1 MSNQITVTK
10 ILEVYARIEK
20 TRTMAEIVKS
30 ETLRDHYGV
39 ERMAIWETL
48 QIMLGHDDIIQT
60 IDEVTKLAKREADK
74 KAQFET
80 ESA

>member
-1 MSNQITVTK
+1 MNNQITVTK
-10 ILEVYARIEK
+10 ILAVYARIEK
-20 TRTMAEIVKS
+20 VRRLGEIVRS
-30 ETLRDHYGV
+30 ETLRRDYGV

-48 QIMLGHDDIIQT
+48 QIMLGHDDLMQT
-60 IDEVTKLAKREADK
+60 VDHVTALAKREEEK